1 VFDKGVL
8 TIQGWI
14 NKARDS
20 AVEAAVSRSVRKG
33 RDLALAAAS
42 RLLELPND
50 QLNTHILQSFGPGS
64 VAPGK
69 AAQDDSA
76 DPKYYKA
83 LELATKEPVKAA
95 SIVRQLSQ

>member
-1 VFDKGVL
+1 M
-8 TIQGWI
+8 
-14 NKARDS
+14 
-20 AVEAAVSRSVRKG
+20 
-33 RDLALAAAS
+33 
-42 RLLELPND
+42 RLE
-50 QLNTHILQSFGPGS
+50 
-64 VAPGK
+64 K